1 MTTVS
6 VIIPTHDRKHLVAR
20 ALHSVLAQ
28 KRPPEEVIVV
38 DDGSTDATEEVVR
51 GFPGVRYERRDRGGV
66 SAARNHGLRVA
77 RGEWIALLDSDDEW
91 LPEKLGAQLEA
102 LAENPDLRV
111 CHADEIWI
119 RDGRRVNPRR
129 RHEKHGGWIFRHCL
143 PLCAMSPSSILI
155 HREIFDDVGT
165 FDEDLPACEDYD
177 LWLRLSARHPVLY
190 VDRPLIKKYGGH
202 ADQLSRT
209 VEALDRYRIRALL
222 KILETGDLEAGDR
235 RAALEPLEE
244 KIRVYGAGAGRRGRI
259 SETDELEKSL
269 QRVRSREK
277 LPA

>member
-20 ALHSVLAQ
+20 ALRSVLAQ

-235 RAALEPLEE
+235 RAALETLEE
-244 KIRVYGAGAGRRGRI
+244 KIRVYGAGARRRGRI

-277 LPA
+277 LRA